1 MDKLHKNEQYIIHFP
16 VVKKNYVLLILLKK
30 MQEILD
36 CIKKNYARKCIIY
49 CTRYFS
55 VLKYSVRLSEIKE
68 VQVRYGNDDDTEDT
82 GSSRRS

>member
-16 VVKKNYVLLILLKK
+16 VIKRIMYCSFYLKTQK
-30 MQEILD
+30 ILD
-36 CIKKNYARKCIIY
+36 CIKKKYARKCIIY

-55 VLKYSVRLSEIKE
+55 VLKYTVRLSEIKE